1 MDPYL
6 KQCELEIE
14 MLSLGS
20 SRYDREVERAQKK
33 GEAGDSTTA
42 APLMTVAIAPVAERI
57 RAFRK
62 EWEDRGR
69 GRRPTALK
77 YLKLVR
83 PEVASFLALKV
94 CLGHIFGRA
103 TGLAAVTMQVAQY
116 LEDEVRFQEF
126 NKTYPAYFG
135 LIRERLI
142 RQGRG
147 YKQQRSTLLALF
159 NRSLE
164 KDGMDMWAT
173 WPAEE
178 KVQIGDLL
186 VRFVVEETGL
196 VTVAKVRHSHS
207 RTKHVL
213 RPTDSTFEWLEER
226 HAECAVISPV
236 FLPMVVRPKDWT
248 TPDDGGYLTA
258 NIRPVQMVKT
268 RNRSYLEDLGNWQ
281 MDSVYKALNTLQS
294 VPWKINTKVLEIM
307 ELVWEENIEVGKLI
321 HREKLPDP
329 PKPDDIDTNKEA
341 RKKWSQAA
349 GQVRDMNFRA
359 ISRRLR
365 AMQTLE
371 IAQRFKEDEEIFFP
385 HSLDWRGR
393 LYPIPQNVNPQGD
406 DLARSLLTFKRGEP
420 LGKDGAKWLAIHGAN
435 CFGAADKETLDGR
448 VGWTLDNNEAIC
460 CCAAEPMVHRWWMEA
475 EDPWQFLAFCME
487 WFNFIQVGHTYV
499 CSLPVSLDGACN
511 GTQHFAALL
520 KDVDT
525 AKVVNVLPSILPVD
539 IYQQVCDEVL
549 RLIDDDLLDPGQ
561 LDARTLLIAT
571 HWRENVVRK
580 TVKRPT
586 MTMAYGATE
595 YGYQE
600 QILNDTLRPLKD
612 ADHTH
617 PLALNHYP
625 AAEYLR
631 KKIMEALSNVV
642 SAAATVMQWLQEV
655 ASVAA
660 KEGVPL
666 IWETPTGF
674 LVLQD
679 YKVEKKKQ
687 VRTMLAGKK
696 RFLSLRLKGEGD
708 KLNVRKQASGVAPNF
723 IHSLDASHLM
733 MTINKC
739 FEYKCCEKRDHDGT
753 CCGIGIS
760 SPEIDMFHSFGGVH
774 DSYSTVPAHVGFMR
788 DCLRESFAEMYS
800 TDLLAKLKTDLAKWM
815 NDDLIARIPALPE
828 RGDLDISQ
836 VTKSDFFFA

>member
-1 MDPYL
+1 MDKYL
-6 KQCELEIE
+6 RQTELEIE

-20 SRYDREVERAQKK
+20 SRYDAEVDRARKK

-42 APLMTVAIAPVAERI
+42 APLMTLAIAPVAERI
-57 RAFRK
+57 RAFKK
-62 EWEDRGR
+62 EWEGRGQ

-77 YLKLVR
+77 YLKMVR
-83 PEVASFLALKV
+83 PEVAAFLALKV

-103 TGLAAVTMQVAQY
+103 QGLSSVVMKVAQY

-126 NKTYPAYFG
+126 SKAYPAYFG
-135 LIRERLI
+135 LIRERLL

-147 YKQQRSTLLALF
+147 YNQQRSTLLALF

-164 KDGMDMWAT
+164 RTGGDMWAT
-173 WPAEE
+173 WPATE

-196 VTVAKVRHSHS
+196 VTVAKVRMSHK
-207 RTKHVL
+207 RTKNVI
-213 RPTDSTFEWLEER
+213 RPTDTTVQWLEER

-236 FLPMVVRPKDWT
+236 FLPMVVPPKDWT
-248 TPDDGGYLTA
+248 TPSDGGYLTS
-258 NIRPVQMVKT
+258 NLRPIQMVKT
-268 RNRSYLEDLGNWQ
+268 RNRRYLEDLENWR
-281 MDSVYKALNTLQS
+281 MESVYKAVNTLQS
-294 VPWKINTKVLEIM
+294 VPWKINTRVLEIM
-307 ELVWEENIEVGKLI
+307 ELVWAENIEVGKLI
-321 HREKLPDP
+321 HREKIPDP
-329 PKPDDIDTNKEA
+329 DKPVDIDTNAEA
-341 RKKWSQAA
+341 RKTWSQAA

-365 AMQTLE
+365 AMQTLD
-371 IAQRFKEDEEIFFP
+371 IANRFKDDEEIYFP

-420 LGKDGAKWLAIHGAN
+420 LGKDGVKWLAIHGAN
-435 CFGAADKETLDGR
+435 CFGATDKETLDGR
-448 VGWTLDNNEAIC
+448 VGWVLENREEINE
-460 CCAAEPMVHRWWMEA
+460 CALAPMSNRWWMEA
-475 EDPWQFLAFCME
+475 EDPWQFLAFCFE
-487 WFNFIQVGHTYV
+487 WWGFEGEGADYV

-539 IYQQVCDEVL
+539 IYQQVCDEVM
-549 RLIDDDLLDPGQ
+549 RLIDDDLVDPGK
-561 LDARTLLIAT
+561 LDARTLLIAV
-571 HWRENVVRK
+571 HWRENVERK

-617 PLALNHYP
+617 PLAVNHYP

-631 KKIMEALSNVV
+631 KKIVEALGNVV

-679 YKVEKKKQ
+679 YKVEKKRQ

-733 MTINKC
+733 MTINRC
-739 FEYKCCEKRDHDGT
+739 FDPCFVGVN
-753 CCGIGIS
+753 
-760 SPEIDMFHSFGGVH
+760 FHSFGGVH